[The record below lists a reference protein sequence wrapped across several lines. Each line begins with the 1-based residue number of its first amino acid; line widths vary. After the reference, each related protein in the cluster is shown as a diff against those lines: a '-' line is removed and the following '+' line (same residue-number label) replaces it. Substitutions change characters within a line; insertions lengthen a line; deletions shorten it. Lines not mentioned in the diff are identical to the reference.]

1 MPVWVSHA
9 VKLYLAHTEH
19 GHSIRSLARFFG
31 VHPSTV
37 SRSVRKIET
46 LRDDP
51 LIDLAVQELN
61 KYCLVSA
68 PLRLE
73 DKPMCYH
80 NPDPNPLC
88 YSAVLD
94 ALSIT
99 ALQYLAPKN
108 NALALA
114 QGLEVAVIVREAFEG
129 QVEKLG
135 ALDRAQVI
143 AMTMQDWLKCDD
155 PQARIMRF
163 DLTQSGLKL
172 LARVKEV
179 KTNRRE
185 GGESGPTE
193 SASRT

>member
-1 MPVWVSHA
+1 MS
-9 VKLYLAHTEH
+9 
-19 GHSIRSLARFFG
+19 
-31 VHPSTV
+31 
-37 SRSVRKIET
+37 
-46 LRDDP
+46 
-51 LIDLAVQELN
+51 
-61 KYCLVSA
+61 
-68 PLRLE
+68 
-73 DKPMCYH
+73 YH

-94 ALSIT
+94 APSIT
-99 ALQYLAPKN
+99 TLQYLAPKN

-114 QGLEVAVIVREAFEG
+114 QGLEIAVIVREVFEG

-163 DLTQSGLKL
+163 HLTQSGLKL

>member
-1 MPVWVSHA
+1 MS
-9 VKLYLAHTEH
+9 
-19 GHSIRSLARFFG
+19 
-31 VHPSTV
+31 
-37 SRSVRKIET
+37 
-46 LRDDP
+46 
-51 LIDLAVQELN
+51 
-61 KYCLVSA
+61 
-68 PLRLE
+68 
-73 DKPMCYH
+73 YH

-94 ALSIT
+94 APSIT

-114 QGLEVAVIVREAFEG
+114 QGLEVAVIVREAVEG
-129 QVEKLG
+129 QVEKFG

-163 DLTQSGLKL
+163 PLTQSGLKL

-185 GGESGPTE
+185 GGESGPLE
-193 SASRT
+193 PASRT